1 MGTCR
6 RAALA
11 GIQERGQVLGM
22 DLQEIPK
29 QDSGRSTHALDH
41 GAAQSQ
47 ISFLPQ
53 VDRQQLK
60 LYVPTCLE
68 GSAGTTSFYR
78 PVSTTE
84 QVWLREAVFKVRKI
98 GGIRCVGETLEKGIK
113 SDFVRRHEAQSDRR
127 KQLCYGRIRTL
138 TDLYGLLRIQGH
150 YGMGFQLGGG
160 REKVR
165 GGRD

>member
-11 GIQERGQVLGM
+11 GIQERGQVEGM
-22 DLQEIPK
+22 DLQEIPR

-41 GAAQSQ
+41 GTAQSQ

-53 VDRQQLK
+53 VDRQQQLK

-78 PVSTTE
+78 PVPIRE
-84 QVWLREAVFKVRKI
+84 QVWLREAAFKVRKI
-98 GGIRCVGETLEKGIK
+98 GGSDAWRNTRKGNETG
-113 SDFVRRHEAQSDRR
+113 FRRRHEAQSDRR
-127 KQLCYGRIRTL
+127 KQLMYCIISHGSIFIPGIGV
-138 TDLYGLLRIQGH
+138 LYSFPQVPSSSYLSTPRPPTAQ
-150 YGMGFQLGGG
+150 
-160 REKVR
+160 
-165 GGRD
+165 